1 MQFKISN
8 YSWHFIHH
16 LKKTTKSIETI
27 ILFLSTAFLHFE
39 YDYSRGSHFANYF
52 RIIKSLQSIC
62 TTTSTL
68 FIKKGVQ
75 KLAAFNASTSSSSG
89 ACPSVW
95 AASTSRQTLNS
106 LQNHQS
112 NDTSFDNNFY
122 GTSVAITSIHML
134 IWHKYWLFIPFK
146 YFNPMDMEIR
156 MKNSVTYS
164 TTQLT
169 FRNENW
175 NGDFPKAYPGI
186 ALSQI
191 TLKVTNIRVYKI
203 SLYIAPVMRHS
214 YCHI

>member
-8 YSWHFIHH
+8 YSWHFIRH

-68 FIKKGVQ
+68 
-75 KLAAFNASTSSSSG
+75 AFKSWLHLMHPPVHRVVRVRPSG
-89 ACPSVW
+89 LRP
-95 AASTSRQTLNS
+95 TSRQTLNS

-134 IWHKYWLFIPFK
+134 I
-146 YFNPMDMEIR
+146 
-156 MKNSVTYS
+156 
-164 TTQLT
+164 
-169 FRNENW
+169 
-175 NGDFPKAYPGI
+175 
-186 ALSQI
+186 
-191 TLKVTNIRVYKI
+191 
-203 SLYIAPVMRHS
+203 
-214 YCHI
+214 

>member
-95 AASTSRQTLNS
+95 AASDRTVCKTTNQMTPPSTTIFTEPQSQS
-106 LQNHQS
+106 LQS
-112 NDTSFDNNFY
+112 TCSFD
-122 GTSVAITSIHML
+122 
-134 IWHKYWLFIPFK
+134 
-146 YFNPMDMEIR
+146 
-156 MKNSVTYS
+156 
-164 TTQLT
+164 
-169 FRNENW
+169 
-175 NGDFPKAYPGI
+175 
-186 ALSQI
+186 
-191 TLKVTNIRVYKI
+191 TNIDYSFRSSILTQWIWKF
-203 SLYIAPVMRHS
+203 A
-214 YCHI
+214 

>member
-8 YSWHFIHH
+8 YSWYFIHH

-39 YDYSRGSHFANYF
+39 YDYSRGGHFANYF

-95 AASTSRQTLNS
+95 AASDQQTKHWTVCKTTNQMTPPSTTIFTEPQSQS
-106 LQNHQS
+106 LQS
-112 NDTSFDNNFY
+112 ICSFD
-122 GTSVAITSIHML
+122 
-134 IWHKYWLFIPFK
+134 
-146 YFNPMDMEIR
+146 
-156 MKNSVTYS
+156 
-164 TTQLT
+164 
-169 FRNENW
+169 
-175 NGDFPKAYPGI
+175 
-186 ALSQI
+186 
-191 TLKVTNIRVYKI
+191 TNIDYSFRSSILTQWIWKFAWKI
-203 SLYIAPVMRHS
+203 QLHTRQHNSPFGMKIEMATFPRLTLELHYHRLRLK
-214 YCHI
+214 

>member
-134 IWHKYWLFIPFK
+134 I
-146 YFNPMDMEIR
+146 
-156 MKNSVTYS
+156 
-164 TTQLT
+164 
-169 FRNENW
+169 
-175 NGDFPKAYPGI
+175 
-186 ALSQI
+186 
-191 TLKVTNIRVYKI
+191 
-203 SLYIAPVMRHS
+203 
-214 YCHI
+214 

>member
-8 YSWHFIHH
+8 YSWHFIRH

-95 AASTSRQTLNS
+95 AASDQQTLNS

-203 SLYIAPVMRHS
+203 TLYIAPVMRHS

>member
-1 MQFKISN
+1 MQFK
-8 YSWHFIHH
+8 
-16 LKKTTKSIETI
+16 TQI
-27 ILFLSTAFLHFE
+27 IPGILSTISRKLQNQSRPLFYFCQPHSSILNTI
-39 YDYSRGSHFANYF
+39 SRGSHFANYF

-95 AASTSRQTLNS
+95 AASDQQTLNS

-134 IWHKYWLFIPFK
+134 I
-146 YFNPMDMEIR
+146 
-156 MKNSVTYS
+156 
-164 TTQLT
+164 
-169 FRNENW
+169 
-175 NGDFPKAYPGI
+175 
-186 ALSQI
+186 
-191 TLKVTNIRVYKI
+191 
-203 SLYIAPVMRHS
+203 
-214 YCHI
+214 

>member
-8 YSWHFIHH
+8 YSWHFIHL

-68 FIKKGVQ
+68 FISKGVQ

-95 AASTSRQTLNS
+95 AASDQQTNTE
-106 LQNHQS
+106 QS
-112 NDTSFDNNFY
+112 
-122 GTSVAITSIHML
+122 AKPPI
-134 IWHKYWLFIPFK
+134 K
-146 YFNPMDMEIR
+146 
-156 MKNSVTYS
+156 
-164 TTQLT
+164 
-169 FRNENW
+169 
-175 NGDFPKAYPGI
+175 
-186 ALSQI
+186 
-191 TLKVTNIRVYKI
+191 
-203 SLYIAPVMRHS
+203 
-214 YCHI
+214 

>member
-95 AASTSRQTLNS
+95 AASDQQTNTEQSAKPPIKWHLLRQQFLRE
-106 LQNHQS
+106 
-112 NDTSFDNNFY
+112 
-122 GTSVAITSIHML
+122 VPITSIHML

>member
-1 MQFKISN
+1 MWTFFTPLPSTAECYCVPLIIFWKSKFKYTVNVMQFKISN

-62 TTTSTL
+62 TTTSTV

-95 AASTSRQTLNS
+95 AASDQQTNTEQSAKPPIKWHLLRQQFLRNLSR
-106 LQNHQS
+106 NH
-112 NDTSFDNNFY
+112 
-122 GTSVAITSIHML
+122 
-134 IWHKYWLFIPFK
+134 
-146 YFNPMDMEIR
+146 FNPYAHLTQILTIH
-156 MKNSVTYS
+156 SV
-164 TTQLT
+164 QV
-169 FRNENW
+169 F
-175 NGDFPKAYPGI
+175 
-186 ALSQI
+186 
-191 TLKVTNIRVYKI
+191 
-203 SLYIAPVMRHS
+203 
-214 YCHI
+214 

>member
-8 YSWHFIHH
+8 YSWHFIHL

-68 FIKKGVQ
+68 FISKGVQ

-95 AASTSRQTLNS
+95 AASDQQTNTEQSAKPPIKWHLLRQQFLRNLSR
-106 LQNHQS
+106 NH
-112 NDTSFDNNFY
+112 
-122 GTSVAITSIHML
+122 
-134 IWHKYWLFIPFK
+134 
-146 YFNPMDMEIR
+146 FNPYAHFD
-156 MKNSVTYS
+156 
-164 TTQLT
+164 
-169 FRNENW
+169 
-175 NGDFPKAYPGI
+175 
-186 ALSQI
+186 
-191 TLKVTNIRVYKI
+191 TNIDYSFRSSILTQWIWKFAWKI
-203 SLYIAPVMRHS
+203 QLHTRQHNSPFGMKIEMATFPRLTLELHYHRLRLK
-214 YCHI
+214 

>member
-8 YSWHFIHH
+8 YSWHFIRH

-89 ACPSVW
+89 ACPSVC
-95 AASTSRQTLNS
+95 AATSRQTLNS

>member
-8 YSWHFIHH
+8 YSWHFIRH

-95 AASTSRQTLNS
+95 AASDQQTTLNS

>member
-95 AASTSRQTLNS
+95 AASDQQTNTNS

>member
-1 MQFKISN
+1 M
-8 YSWHFIHH
+8 HPPVH
-16 LKKTTKSIETI
+16 
-27 ILFLSTAFLHFE
+27 
-39 YDYSRGSHFANYF
+39 RVV
-52 RIIKSLQSIC
+52 R
-62 TTTSTL
+62 
-68 FIKKGVQ
+68 VRP
-75 KLAAFNASTSSSSG
+75 SG
-89 ACPSVW
+89 LRP
-95 AASTSRQTLNS
+95 TSRQTLNS

-156 MKNSVTYS
+156 MKNTVTYS